1 MTTDRSAPRTAKGR
15 RRDAVTVSL
24 SHGPAIF
31 ARLLRPAG
39 RPGRGQSG
47 GYQEEML
54 EAQGLSKSFYGTP
67 AVSDVSFRVESG
79 EILGFLGPNGAGK
92 TTTMRMIT
100 GFLAPTAGRVTL
112 ADVDVTE
119 KPLLAKRALGYLP
132 ETLALYPE
140 MRVREY
146 LAFRA
151 ELCGV
156 PGRDVKAFVDEAL
169 GKCFVNDVAS
179 SPIGNLSKGYRQR
192 VGLAGALVHKPK
204 VLVLDEPTVGLD
216 PRQIVKV
223 RELIRDLKKDHTILL
238 STHILPEA
246 ELVCDRILIIDRGRI
261 VASGTPETLRHQM
274 SQMPSV
280 TVALKGEVPEAD
292 AVFRGLPGVSGA
304 SRIGAGG
311 ETRVTLDGES
321 GADLRE
327 SVFKEVVTRGCTLLE
342 LTPRQ
347 ASLEDVFV
355 RLVSRD
361 AAVEVDTQP
370 GVDSSV
376 ETPAAGT
383 KVAP

>member
-1 MTTDRSAPRTAKGR
+1 
-15 RRDAVTVSL
+15 
-24 SHGPAIF
+24 
-31 ARLLRPAG
+31 
-39 RPGRGQSG
+39 
-47 GYQEEML
+47 ML

-67 AVSDVSFRVESG
+67 AVTDVSFRVESG
-79 EILGFLGPNGAGK
+79 ELLGFLGPNGAGK
-92 TTTMRMIT
+92 TTAMRMIT
-100 GFLAPTAGRVTL
+100 GFLTPTAGRITL

-119 KPLLAKRALGYLP
+119 KPLLARRSLGYLP

-140 MRVREY
+140 MRVKEY
-146 LAFRA
+146 VAFRA
-151 ELCGV
+151 DLCGV
-156 PGRDVKAFVDEAL
+156 PRRDAKARVEEAL
-169 GKCFVNDVAS
+169 SKCFVDDVALK
-179 SPIGNLSKGYRQR
+179 PIGNLSKGYRQR

-223 RELIRDLKKDHTILL
+223 RELIRDLKQDHTILL

-274 SQMPSV
+274 SQTPSV
-280 TVALKGEVPEAD
+280 AVVLKGEVPEAD
-292 AVFRGLPGVSGA
+292 AVFRALPGVAAA

-311 ETRVTLDGES
+311 ETRVTLDGDP

-327 SVFKEVVTRGCTLLE
+327 SVFQESVSRGWTVLE

-361 AAVEVDTQP
+361 AAADADTQP
-370 GVDSSV
+370 GVEAGAPG
-376 ETPAAGT
+376 ET
-383 KVAP
+383 APEVP

>member
-1 MTTDRSAPRTAKGR
+1 
-15 RRDAVTVSL
+15 
-24 SHGPAIF
+24 
-31 ARLLRPAG
+31 
-39 RPGRGQSG
+39 
-47 GYQEEML
+47 ML
-54 EAQGLSKSFYGTP
+54 EVQGLSKSFYGTP
-67 AVSDVSFRVESG
+67 AVTDVSFRVESG

-112 ADVDVTE
+112 ADVDVAR
-119 KPLLAKRALGYLP
+119 KPLLAKRSLGYLP

-146 LAFRA
+146 VAFRA
-151 ELCGV
+151 QLCGV
-156 PGRDVKAFVDEAL
+156 PRRDAKARVDEAL
-169 GKCFVNDVAS
+169 GKCFVDDVAS
-179 SPIGNLSKGYRQR
+179 TPIGNLSKGYRQR

-216 PRQIVKV
+216 PQQIVKV
-223 RELIRDLKKDHTILL
+223 RALIRDLKKDHTILL
-238 STHILPEA
+238 STHILPEV

-274 SQMPSV
+274 SQTPSV

-292 AVFRGLPGVSGA
+292 LVFRQLPGVAAA

-311 ETRVTLDGES
+311 ETRVMLDGVP

-327 SVFKEVVTRGCTLLE
+327 SIFKESITRGWTLLE
-342 LTPRQ
+342 LSPHE

-361 AAVEVDTQP
+361 AAAEPDLEP
-370 GVDSSV
+370 GVDPDAP
-376 ETPAAGT
+376 TPAAGT
-383 KVAP
+383 ELPS